1 MGHGSTTR
9 ASVKGQCFSCNVSWL
24 LTSVLHVS
32 FFTVSRWSDGWHTNT
47 INFIWA
53 ALALHTFLRQ
63 FSCESGGPDMSWEE
77 TEQQWMNF
85 LSQRKKRSDDALLSH
100 VGCHCQ
106 GRGQISCNLPHHASG
121 AKASRFPWSGGEIA
135 ADPSHHGPKL
145 FETLPSGREPPS
157 IWSKKPEPCETASPS
172 DGLVNKVT
180 DPSCLLALRHDHIT
194 VTLQLSNDFTLQ
206 PTDW

>member
-85 LSQRKKRSDDALLSH
+85 LSQRWCASVTRWLPLPRTRADQLQSASSCLRSKGFQVPMERRRDCSWPLPPWT
-100 VGCHCQ
+100 
-106 GRGQISCNLPHHASG
+106 QIV
-121 AKASRFPWSGGEIA
+121 W
-135 ADPSHHGPKL
+135 D
-145 FETLPSGREPPS
+145 TS
-157 IWSKKPEPCETASPS
+157 IWQRDAVHLEQKTR
-172 DGLVNKVT
+172 T
-180 DPSCLLALRHDHIT
+180 LRNSFSIRRAC
-194 VTLQLSNDFTLQ
+194 Q
-206 PTDW
+206 